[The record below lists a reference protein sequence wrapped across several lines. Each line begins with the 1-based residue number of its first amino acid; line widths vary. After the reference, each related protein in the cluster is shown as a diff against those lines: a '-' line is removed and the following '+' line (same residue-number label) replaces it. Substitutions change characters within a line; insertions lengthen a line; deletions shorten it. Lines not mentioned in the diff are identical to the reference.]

1 MSIEEINRKHY
12 FKADMYYR
20 VGYGLSS
27 RLLAFRNGII
37 YLEVVIGSKWSK
49 DYNATTLELAHCW
62 RSEHPELQKA
72 LGCKVFIVDGRKKP
86 FKTSVYRLLKRVSY
100 DARMGMLFAS
110 HVLN

>member
-1 MSIEEINRKHY
+1 MSIEEINKKHY
-12 FKADMYYR
+12 FNTDMYYR

-37 YLEVVIGSKWSK
+37 YLQVVMGRKWDK
-49 DYNATTLELAHCW
+49 DYHATTLELAHCW
-62 RSEHPELQKA
+62 RAEHDELADA
-72 LGCKVFIVDGRKKP
+72 LGCKVFIIDAQKYPYKQD
-86 FKTSVYRLLKRVSY
+86 LLKLKIQVAY